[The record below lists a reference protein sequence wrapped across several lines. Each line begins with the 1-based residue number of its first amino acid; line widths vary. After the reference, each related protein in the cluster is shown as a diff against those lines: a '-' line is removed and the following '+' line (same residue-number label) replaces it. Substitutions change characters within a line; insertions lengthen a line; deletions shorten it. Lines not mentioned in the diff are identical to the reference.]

1 MEKCVQNLIMYVPSD
16 ELWNETREHLI
27 KCGIEDLS
35 MVDRNRNHRYK
46 THRARKSVNYLHY
59 VILSCYMADMLH

>member
-1 MEKCVQNLIMYVPSD
+1 MILYVPSD

-35 MVDRNRNHRYK
+35 MVDRNQ
-46 THRARKSVNYLHY
+46 
-59 VILSCYMADMLH
+59 